1 MVESHKQEDNC
12 CSACHKPMQKA
23 HRVYLFRRYCNTC
36 YARLFKPQLCP
47 GCGNS
52 ARLPI
57 FHSTAVCHSCITSV
71 PCMRCERIGRP
82 VGRLTPKGLA
92 CNSCAHYFT
101 EPRHCEVCNALSTR
115 LSKKRIDNQEMRC
128 CPKCASNAETCPSC
142 RRYRVLIDGRD
153 GVRECRR
160 CAQLGEIE
168 CQSCGELSP
177 AGYGSECENC
187 RDRRT
192 FYKRLQMNVQ
202 ALSRDVFREAYSAY
216 GEWLIN
222 KIGPKRAAL
231 LINGHL
237 KSFMEMNAQWLGLP
251 TYQQLLEAKGALWIR
266 RAQLPMQ
273 WMTEERGMHVDEML
287 KEDVTETRRIEAI
300 VVSLSSETGQKL
312 LQAYRVHLE
321 SKPNKRA
328 NSLRSVRMAMRSAAN
343 LVLVSE
349 AAGRPM
355 PSSESLRSLLAET
368 PGVAAS
374 LASFISFLNASYE
387 LSIVFPKDNREAIKL
402 RRKRFEQ
409 ILKSLMSEA
418 ASGVD
423 VLDRWPA
430 AALGYFHGVARV
442 SNKGMAL
449 ASDPERNGLF
459 VTLKGQEYWIP
470 LPSTA
475 QVD

>member
-1 MVESHKQEDNC
+1 MVESQKQEENC
-12 CSACHKPMQKA
+12 CSACDRSMKKA
-23 HRVYLFRRYCNTC
+23 HRVYLSRRYCNTC
-36 YARLFKPQLCP
+36 YARLFKPRLCP

-57 FHSTAVCHSCITSV
+57 FHPAAVCHSCITSV

-82 VGRLTPKGLA
+82 VGRLTPEGVA

-115 LSKKRIDNQEMRC
+115 LSKKIIDDQEMRC

-153 GVRECRR
+153 GVRECHR
-160 CAQLGEIE
+160 CAHLGEIE
-168 CQSCGELSP
+168 CRSCGELSP
-177 AGYGSECENC
+177 AGYGSECEKC

-202 ALSRDVFREAYSAY
+202 ALSRDAFREAYLAY

-231 LINGHL
+231 LINRHL
-237 KSFMEMNAQWLGLP
+237 KSFTEMNAQWICLP
-251 TYQQLLEAKGALWIR
+251 TYQQLLEGKGAQWIR
-266 RAQLPMQ
+266 RAELPME
-273 WMTEERGMHVDEML
+273 WMAEERGMRVDETL
-287 KEDVTETRRIEAI
+287 KEEVTELGRIEAI
-300 VVSLSSETGQKL
+300 VASMPSEDGEKL
-312 LQAYRVHLE
+312 LQGYRVHLE
-321 SKPNKRA
+321 SNPNKRA

-349 AAGRPM
+349 AAGRPT
-355 PSSESLRSLLAET
+355 PSSESLRLLLAET

-387 LSIVFPKDNREAIKL
+387 LSIVFPKDNRDAIKL
-402 RRKRFEQ
+402 RRKRSEQ
-409 ILKSLMSEA
+409 MLKSLMGEA

-430 AALGYFHGVARV
+430 AALGYFHGVTRV
-442 SNKGMAL
+442 SKKGMTL
-449 ASDPERNGLF
+449 TSDPEKNGLI
-459 VTLKGQEYWIP
+459 VTLKGKEYWIP
-470 LPSTA
+470 LPSTS
-475 QVD
+475 QVE

>member
-1 MVESHKQEDNC
+1 MVESQKQKDSC
-12 CSACHKPMQKA
+12 CSGCHKPMRRT
-23 HRVYLFRRYCNTC
+23 HRVYLFQRYCNNC
-36 YARLFKPQLCP
+36 YAKLFKPRLCP
-47 GCGNS
+47 GCGNRV
-52 ARLPI
+52 RLPT
-57 FHSTAVCHSCITSV
+57 FHLDAVCHSCITSA
-71 PCMRCERIGRP
+71 PCIRCERVGRP
-82 VGRLTPKGLA
+82 VGKITPEGLA
-92 CNSCAHYFT
+92 CNSCAHYFN
-101 EPRHCEVCNALSTR
+101 EPNQCEACNALSTR
-115 LSKKRIDNQEMRC
+115 LSKKIIDDQEMRC

-142 RRYRVLIDGRD
+142 RRYRVLIDGRN

-160 CAQLGEIE
+160 CAYLGEIK
-168 CQSCGELSP
+168 CRSCGELSP
-177 AGYGSECENC
+177 AGYGAECEKC

-202 ALSRDVFREAYSAY
+202 ALSRDVFREAYLAY

-231 LINGHL
+231 LINRHL
-237 KSFMEMNAQWLGLP
+237 KSFTEMNAQCTRLP

-273 WMTEERGMHVDEML
+273 WMAEERGMQVDETL
-287 KEDVTETRRIEAI
+287 REEVTEVGRIEAI
-300 VVSLSSETGQKL
+300 VASTSSGAGRKM

-349 AAGRPM
+349 AAGRPL

-387 LSIVFPKDNREAIKL
+387 LSIVFPKDNRDAIKL
-402 RRKRFEQ
+402 RRKRAEQ
-409 ILKSLMSEA
+409 VLKSLMGEA

-423 VLDRWPA
+423 VLDRWPT
-430 AALGYFHGVARV
+430 AALGYFHGVAKV
-442 SNKGMAL
+442 NKKSMVL
-449 ASDPERNGLF
+449 TSDPEKNGLV
-459 VTLKGQEYWIP
+459 VTLKDKEYWIP

-475 QVD
+475 QVG

>member
-1 MVESHKQEDNC
+1 MVERQTQEGNC

-23 HRVYLFRRYCNTC
+23 HRVYLFKGYCNKC
-36 YARLFKPQLCP
+36 YARFFKPQLCP
-47 GCGNS
+47 GCGNR
-52 ARLPI
+52 ARLPT
-57 FHSTAVCHSCITSV
+57 FHSAAVCHSCVTSV
-71 PCMRCERIGRP
+71 PCMRCERVGRP
-82 VGRLTPKGLA
+82 VGRITPEGVA
-92 CNSCAHYFT
+92 CSSCAHYFT

-115 LSKKRIDNQEMRC
+115 LSKKIINDQEMSC

-160 CAQLGEIE
+160 CAQLGEIK
-168 CQSCGELSP
+168 CQSCGEPSP
-177 AGYGSECENC
+177 AGYGAECENC

-202 ALSRDVFREAYSAY
+202 ALSRDVFREAYLAY

-231 LINGHL
+231 LINPHL
-237 KSFMEMNAQWLGLP
+237 QSFMEMNTQWLGLP

-266 RAQLPMQ
+266 RAQLPFR
-273 WMTEERGMHVDEML
+273 WLTEERGMRIDETL
-287 KEDVTETRRIEAI
+287 KEDITETRRIEAI
-300 VVSLSSETGQKL
+300 VASVASEIGQKV
-312 LQAYRVHLE
+312 LQAYRVRLE

-349 AAGRPM
+349 AAGRAM

-374 LASFISFLNASYE
+374 LASFISFLNTSFE
-387 LSIVFPKDNREAIKL
+387 LSIEFPKDNRDAIKL
-402 RRKRFEQ
+402 RRKRSEQ
-409 ILKSLMSEA
+409 VLKSLMSEA
-418 ASGVD
+418 ANGVD

-442 SNKGMAL
+442 GTKGIAL
-449 ASDPERNGLF
+449 TSDPERDGLF
-459 VTLKGQEYWIP
+459 VTLKNKEYWIP

>member
-1 MVESHKQEDNC
+1 MIESQKQGDSC
-12 CSACHKPMQKA
+12 CSACHKPMQRA
-23 HRVYLFRRYCNTC
+23 HRVYLFQRYCNNC
-36 YARLFKPQLCP
+36 YARLFKPKLCP
-47 GCGNS
+47 GCGNR
-52 ARLPI
+52 ARLPT
-57 FHSTAVCHSCITSV
+57 FLPDAVCHSCVTSV
-71 PCMRCERIGRP
+71 PCMRCERVGRP
-82 VGRLTPKGLA
+82 VGRITPEGIA

-101 EPRHCEVCNALSTR
+101 EPRHCEVCNDLSTR
-115 LSKKRIDNQEMRC
+115 LSKKIIDNQEMSC

-153 GVRECRR
+153 GVRECHR
-160 CAQLGEIE
+160 CAHLGEIE
-168 CQSCGELSP
+168 CRSCGELSP
-177 AGYGSECENC
+177 AGYGSECEKC

-202 ALSRDVFREAYSAY
+202 ALSRDVFREAYSEY
-216 GEWLIN
+216 GEWLIE

-231 LINGHL
+231 LINRHL
-237 KSFMEMNAQWLGLP
+237 KSFVEMNAQWLVLP
-251 TYQQLLEAKGALWIR
+251 TYQQLLEVKGALWIR

-273 WMTEERGMHVDEML
+273 WMVEERGMHVDEAL
-287 KEDVTETRRIEAI
+287 KEDVTETHRIEAI
-300 VVSLSSETGQKL
+300 VASMSSEDGQKL
-312 LQAYRVHLE
+312 LRGYRVHLE

-328 NSLRSVRMAMRSAAN
+328 NSLRSVRMGMRSAAN

-374 LASFISFLNASYE
+374 LASFISFLNASYQ
-387 LSIVFPKDNREAIKL
+387 LSIVFPKDNRDAIKL
-402 RRKRFEQ
+402 RRKRAELV
-409 ILKSLMSEA
+409 LKSLMGEA

-430 AALGYFHGVARV
+430 AALGYFHGVTKV
-442 SNKGMAL
+442 SKKGIAL
-449 ASDPERNGLF
+449 TNDPEKNGLL
-459 VTLKGQEYWIP
+459 VTLKGKEYWIP

-475 QVD
+475 QVE